1 MARDDSVRAKVAE
14 QLTTRSAAG
23 GPLHRDAAE
32 CTEHRYATDVSR
44 LVLHKRIV
52 DRYLARGN
60 PRRDGRSAIITAGAP
75 GSGKSSMLR
84 AVVADLDDYRV
95 IDADIIKDYL
105 IEEAID
111 DGIYDHLLAEILAD
125 GYAVAPRELSGLVH
139 LESVKLADQIR
150 RICIRRKENVVIEGT
165 LTWDGQ
171 GPRIFRELADSEYTD
186 IEVYGVDSGPAAT
199 HEYAL
204 TRWWRGRLDWVSGAD
219 QLGGRFTPV
228 DAIDMCY
235 PKGGQSICTTHAL
248 QFIDSAQCGEI
259 PHVHVT
265 ILRRV
270 TTGTLEVA
278 DERFY
283 RQ

>member
-1 MARDDSVRAKVAE
+1 VARDDSLRAKVAQ
-14 QLTTRSAAG
+14 QLATRSAAG
-23 GPLHRDAAE
+23 RALHRDAAE
-32 CTEHRYATDVSR
+32 CTQRRYATDISR
-44 LVLHKRIV
+44 VALHKHIV
-52 DRYLARGN
+52 DSYLAREN

-84 AVVADLDDYRV
+84 AWVADLDDYRV

-105 IEEAID
+105 IEKALD

-125 GYAVAPRELSGLVH
+125 GYALAPRELAGLVH

-150 RICIRRKENVVIEGT
+150 RMCITRKENVVIEGT

-171 GPRIFRELADSEYTD
+171 GPKYTD
-186 IEVYGVDSGPAAT
+186 IEVYGLDIGLAAA
-199 HEYAL
+199 HEQAL
-204 TRWWRGRLDWVSGAD
+204 ARWWQGRLDWVNGAD
-219 QLGGRFTPV
+219 QLGGRFTPA
-228 DAIDMCY
+228 DAIDICY
-235 PKGGQSICTTHAL
+235 PKTGQSVCTTHAL
-248 QFIDSAQCGEI
+248 QFIDTAQSGEI

-265 ILRRV
+265 ILRSQK
-270 TTGTLEVA
+270 TGALKVA